1 MFASSR
7 FRATHGWLALAIVG
21 GGLLIRLAVAPSYGY
36 LGREGDLLE
45 QKQATH
51 RALTLGVHEV
61 YTPNAVNDPALAGG
75 EWMGGYFINYPPV
88 IVYLRYVPGAVYR
101 WAAPAAFDLW
111 NSELNFFAMRSTD
124 LEERLARSRG
134 FTVAMKLPGILADVL
149 ISLGLLVFVS
159 RRKGI
164 GWGLAASAF
173 YAFNPGIILITAHW
187 GQHDAVWVGL
197 LVLSIL
203 AIDRGWVEVS
213 WIAYAL
219 AALTKPQ
226 AGAFLFFIVFLGLS
240 RAPVRRV
247 AVAGGAAIA
256 TFVVVFLPFLVHGT
270 FVTTVRAIV
279 VSVFGGEPFVSCNAA
294 NFWWLCTAGHGYEV
308 SDVAA
313 LVGPISARK
322 IGMTVYLVA
331 NALALWRLGV
341 RRRGAEGSFLAAAF
355 LWMTFF
361 TFSTELHENHMMAVV
376 PLLAFALPVDRRIWL
391 LLAPLSLTLV
401 MNLVLFDRVA
411 RGAVAG
417 WLGLASID
425 PGIPALTAAAVNVTA
440 WAALAWLFWSR
451 TASGEAG

>member
-1 MFASSR
+1 MSVSRRFGAS
-7 FRATHGWLALAIVG
+7 HVWLAVAVVG
-21 GGLLIRLAVAPSYGY
+21 GGLVLRLAVAPSYGY

-51 RALTLGVHEV
+51 RALTLGIHEV

-75 EWMGGYFINYPPV
+75 DWMGGYFINYPPV

-101 WAAPAAFDLW
+101 WAAPEAFDLW
-111 NSELNFFAMRSTD
+111 DSELNFFSMRSTD

-149 ISLGLLVFVS
+149 ISLGLLLFVF

-164 GWGLAASAF
+164 GWGLAAAAA
-173 YAFNPGIILITAHW
+173 YAFNPGIIVDTAHW

-226 AGAFLFFIVFLGLS
+226 AGAFLFFIVFLGLT
-240 RAPVRRV
+240 RAPARRV
-247 AVAGGAAIA
+247 VFAAGAAIA
-256 TFVVVFLPFLVHGT
+256 TFAVVFLPFLVHGT

-279 VSVFGGEPFVSCNAA
+279 VSIFGGEPFVSCNAM
-294 NFWWLCTAGHGYEV
+294 NLWWLCTAGRGYEV
-308 SDVAA
+308 SDVVP
-313 LVGPISARK
+313 LLGPISPRK
-322 IGMTVYLVA
+322 LGMSVFLVA
-331 NALALWRLGV
+331 NGWAFWRLGV
-341 RRRGAEGSFLAAAF
+341 RRRGTEWSFLAAAF

-361 TFSTELHENHMMAVV
+361 IFSTELHENHMMAVV
-376 PLLAFALPVDRRIWL
+376 PLLAFSLPVDRRIWL

-411 RGAVAG
+411 RATVAG

-425 PGIPALTAAAVNVTA
+425 PQVPSVAAAAINV
-440 WAALAWLFWSR
+440 ALWGWLTWLFSNRTESR
-451 TASGEAG
+451 PD